1 MNEDIKKENEIA
13 EHDDFTS
20 DLQEMTHTDIP
31 VVEEN
36 EKTE

>member
-20 DLQEMTHTDIP
+20 DLQEMTHTDRGR
-31 VVEEN
+31 
-36 EKTE
+36 K